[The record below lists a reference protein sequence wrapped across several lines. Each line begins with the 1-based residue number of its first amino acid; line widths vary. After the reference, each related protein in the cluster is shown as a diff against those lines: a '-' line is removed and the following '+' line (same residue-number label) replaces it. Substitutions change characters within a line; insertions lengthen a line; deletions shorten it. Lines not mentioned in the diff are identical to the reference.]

1 VASKKVQKPE
11 APKRKK
17 PLDRAR
23 IEHAALVLVDRDGL
37 EAFSMRRLGKKLGV
51 EAMSLY
57 HHFPSKAHLFDALL
71 DGLLLEIQLPEA
83 TLEWKA
89 RARSL
94 ALAYRAVLMRHPRFA
109 QFALLHRLNT
119 RAGLAWLEQV
129 ARIFSDGGFDAESG
143 ARAFRILGYYLMGA
157 IIDEAA
163 GYARGPSAA
172 EPIPLSEQAAIA
184 PTVMTFGPY
193 FAPEHWERTFVTG
206 LELVLSELERLR
218 RRGAVPE

>member
-1 VASKKVQKPE
+1 VTSKQVVKPE
-11 APKRKK
+11 ASKRRK

-23 IEHAALVLVDRDGL
+23 IEHAALLLVDRDGL
-37 EAFSMRRLGKKLGV
+37 DAFSMRRLGKKLGV

-71 DGLLLEIQLPEA
+71 DGLLVQIELPDPA
-83 TLEWKA
+83 LEWQA
-89 RARSL
+89 RARAL
-94 ALAYRAVLMRHPRFA
+94 ALSYRAVLLRHPRFA

-119 RAGLAWLEQV
+119 RAGLAWLEHV
-129 ARIFSDGGFDAESG
+129 ARLFSQPDFDAESG
-143 ARAFRILGYYLMGA
+143 ARAFRILCYYLMGA

-172 EPIPLSEQAAIA
+172 EPVPPSEQAAIA

-193 FAPEHWERTFVTG
+193 FAREHWERTFVTG
-206 LELVLSELERLR
+206 LELVLGELERLKAR
-218 RRGAVPE
+218 YAR